1 METDL
6 NKLRDRAYKNACEHG
21 FHDEEKSDAHWLMLV
36 ITEIAEAVQADRKNK
51 HADLKAF
58 IQRNED
64 SIRRTGNKE
73 YFNHIAFSQE
83 IKDSVED
90 EISDIVI
97 RLLDFAGVRKINI
110 DISHD
115 IHYSK
120 EYFDSF
126 SFIGAS
132 YNLVQIVMDNDIIEE
147 LMEEDTVNFSLS
159 FVIQWCKYLN
169 IDIFQHIELKMR
181 YNELRPYKNGKKY

>member
-6 NKLRDRAYKNACEHG
+6 NKLRDRVYKNACEHG
-21 FHDEEKSDAHWLMLV
+21 FHDEEKSNAHWLMLV
-36 ITEIAEAVQADRKNK
+36 ITEISEAVEADRKNK
-51 HADLKAF
+51 HADVVDFKKHELDSDAF
-58 IQRNED
+58 YPHFFNEYV
-64 SIRRTGNKE
+64 KE
-73 YFNHIAFSQE
+73 
-83 IKDSVED
+83 SVED
-90 EISDIVI
+90 ELADIVI

-132 YNLVQIVMDNDIIEE
+132 YNLVQIVMDNDIIEG
-147 LMEEDTVNFSLS
+147 LMEEDIVNFSLS

-169 IDIFQHIELKMR
+169 IDIFHHIELKMR
-181 YNELRPYKNGKKY
+181 YNELRPYKNGKEY

>member
-6 NKLRDRAYKNACEHG
+6 NKLRDRAYKTACEHG
-21 FHDEEKSDAHWLMLV
+21 FHDEQKSDSHWLMLV
-36 ITEIAEAVQADRKNK
+36 ITEISEAVEADRKNK
-51 HADLKAF
+51 HADIENFVKHTTTTAYK
-58 IQRNED
+58 QTDERYVED
-64 SIRRTGNKE
+64 FE
-73 YFNHIAFSQE
+73 EF
-83 IKDSVED
+83 IKDTVED
-90 EISDIVI
+90 ELADIVI

-120 EYFDSF
+120 KYFDSF

-159 FVIQWCKYLN
+159 FVIQWCKYMN
-169 IDIFQHIELKMR
+169 IDLFQHIEWKMR
-181 YNELRPYKNGKKY
+181 YNELRPFKNGKNY